1 MRGHRRG
8 QQGAILVLT
17 AFLLPFII
25 LFTGFAVDAGNAY
38 MHHSKLQNSADA
50 AVLAGAHKYAE
61 NKSKPDTQAKVEE
74 YMKLNQGDTPYKV
87 DPPVYTEKD
96 KTHTKITVH
105 ASQELPTFFLG
116 AAYKLLSKAFNDE
129 SLDKWDIRVTA
140 SALISEDS
148 NKDDSTGLFDYAM
161 IGGYNG
167 YPSDKHSN
175 VGGAEW
181 NEPIYDSLIFNK
193 NDIYIKGKVHANG
206 PVYLPVMDSK
216 NGTYPVYVE
225 QFTCAASHD
234 RELWSNYK
242 DNYADHYKTGHYGI
256 DEEDAIEIGHK
267 HDDLI
272 VSGPED
278 NPTKTWRF
286 YARLGTFDPKNPSAK
301 HEDYT
306 AEGSHT
312 DIVDTTMRDVNPLTA
327 PIRDLINQYSK
338 MSLADREKNHIYLE
352 TDGNYTAL
360 WTKRHNPPIKTY
372 QLNPS
377 HDKSIYPGITS
388 TDFQFSNTNESW
400 RVWDSVYKIIIV
412 DGNLNVNIPA
422 EVKPSDPNDHVLLIS
437 LHGDIHLQNG
447 SDFYGYVY
455 APQGTVWLDGTDG
468 STIYG
473 SIIGSCIKQTSKINI
488 VHKKFGGTDS
498 GAGNKPSNKGT
509 PKIYLVSD
517 DA

>member
-1 MRGHRRG
+1 MKGHRRG

-25 LFTGFAVDAGNAY
+25 AFTGFAVDAGNAY

-116 AAYKLLSKAFNDE
+116 AAYKLLSKAFDDE

-140 SALISEDS
+140 SALISMD
-148 NKDDSTGLFDYAM
+148 NKKDDSTGLFDYAM

-175 VGGAEW
+175 VDRAEW
-181 NEPIYDSLIFNK
+181 NEPFYDSLIFNK
-193 NDIYIKGKVHANG
+193 ENIYITGKVHANG
-206 PVYLPVMDSK
+206 PVYLPVKDPKGGS
-216 NGTYPVYVE
+216 YPVYVE

-234 RELWSNYK
+234 RELWSNYH
-242 DNYADHYKTGHYGI
+242 DGYNEHYQKRDGEFGLDTPDGI
-256 DEEDAIEIGHK
+256 AIGHE
-267 HDDLI
+267 HDDKI
-272 VSGPED
+272 PGTSGPNHD
-278 NPTKTWRF
+278 MNWRF
-286 YARLGTFDPKNPSAK
+286 YARLGTFNPNDSSAK

-327 PIRDLINQYSK
+327 PIRDLIDQYSK
-338 MSLADREKNHIYLE
+338 MSLVDREKNHIYLE
-352 TDGNYTAL
+352 TDGNYNASWARWHPRKLYHLTE
-360 WTKRHNPPIKTY
+360 
-372 QLNPS
+372 S
-377 HDKSIYPGITS
+377 HDKSIYPGVTS
-388 TDFQFSNTNESW
+388 VDFKFSNTNESW
-400 RVWDSVYKIIIV
+400 RIWDSVYKIIIV

-422 EVKPSDPNDHVLLIS
+422 SAKPSDPNDHVLLIS

-455 APQGTVWLDGTDG
+455 APQGTVWLDGADG

-473 SIIGSCIKQTSKINI
+473 SIVGACIKQTSKINI
-488 VHKKFGGTDS
+488 VHKKFGGTSS
-498 GAGNKPSNKGT
+498 GSGNEPSNKGT

>member
-1 MRGHRRG
+1 MGRPIHA

-25 LFTGFAVDAGNAY
+25 LFTGLAVDAGNAY
-38 MHHSKLQNSADA
+38 IHHSKLQNSADA

-61 NKSKPDTQAKVEE
+61 KKSHSETQAKVEE
-74 YMKLNQGDTPYKV
+74 YMKINQGDTPYEIEPV
-87 DPPVYTEKD
+87 VYTEKD

-116 AAYKLLSKAFNDE
+116 AAYKLISHLYDDK
-129 SLDKWDIRVTA
+129 SLDKWDIKVTA
-140 SALISEDS
+140 SALIAEDS
-148 NKDDSTGLFDYAM
+148 KKDDSTGLFDYAM

-167 YPSDKHSN
+167 YPSDNHSN

-181 NEPIYDSLIFNK
+181 NEPIYDSLILNK
-193 NDIYIKGKVHANG
+193 DDVYIKGKVHANG
-206 PVYLPVMDSK
+206 PVYLPVKDSK
-216 NGTYPVYVE
+216 NGTYPFYAE

-234 RELWSNYK
+234 RDLWSNYK
-242 DNYADHYKTGHYGI
+242 DNYADHYKNGYYGI
-256 DEEDAIEIGHK
+256 DEENAIEIGHK
-267 HDDLI
+267 HDDFI

-286 YARLGTFDPKNPSAK
+286 YARLGTFDPKDSSAK

-312 DIVDTTMRDVNPLTA
+312 DIVDITMRDVNPLTD
-327 PIRDLINQYSK
+327 PIRELINQYSK
-338 MSLADREKNHIYLE
+338 MSLVDREKNHIYLE
-352 TDGNYTAL
+352 TDGDYNAIWAKWHSRKLY
-360 WTKRHNPPIKTY
+360 N
-372 QLNPS
+372 LNES
-377 HDKSIYPGITS
+377 HDKSIYPGVTS
-388 TDFQFSNTNESW
+388 TDFKFSNNNESW
-400 RVWDSVYKIIIV
+400 RIWDSVYKVIIV

-422 EVKPSDPNDHVLLIS
+422 GVKPSDSNDHVLLIS

-455 APQGTVWLDGTDG
+455 APQGTVWLDGAEGT
-468 STIYG
+468 TIHG
-473 SIIGSCIKQTSKINI
+473 SIVGLSIKQTSKINI
-488 VHKKFGGTDS
+488 VHQKFGGTNS
-498 GAGNKPSNKGT
+498 GSGNEPSNKGT